1 MEDLKK
7 IIARN
12 ITDLRRASDMTQLEL
27 AEKLNYTDKAVS
39 KWERG
44 ESMPD
49 ISVLKAIA
57 DLFDVKVDYLLT
69 IDHVEKVTEV
79 LLSED
84 AVDEA
89 ARHAR
94 RKQGNYRTI
103 TLISV
108 LLVWLVATFA
118 FVMAKLIYADAV
130 NHWLAFVYAVPL
142 SFVVWLIFHSIWFR
156 GRRNLL
162 IISLLMW
169 SLIAAIHISFVVLA
183 KQFEN
188 IWLLYILGV
197 PGQAIILT
205 WSRLMHRTKK

>member
-12 ITDLRRASDMTQLEL
+12 ITELRRAADMTQLEL
-27 AEKLNYTDKAVS
+27 AERLNYTDKAVS

-57 DLFDVKVDYLLT
+57 DLFDVTVDYLLT
-69 IDHVEKVTEV
+69 VDHVEKVTEV

-84 AVDEA
+84 AADEA
-89 ARHAR
+89 ARHVR